1 MIDWMTALAAAVM
14 ISAAASAQT
23 PACKEGAPGLAAKA
37 KVTCA
42 DAQKTALARVPHATV
57 KSAGLE
63 EEKGKLVYSFDL
75 KRRGKSGVEEVQVD
89 AVSGQVVSVEHESA
103 KHEAAEKDEDL
114 AAAARLGELARRD
127 LASRLG
133 VPAEK
138 VKTISLRPH
147 TWSDASLGCPK
158 PDMSYAQMETKGFVI
173 ELEAGG
179 KKYGYHSDMQR
190 LVPCDQ

>member
-1 MIDWMTALAAAVM
+1 MMNWMTTLAAAAM

-57 KSAGLE
+57 KSAELE

-75 KRRGKSGVEEVQVD
+75 KRPGKSGVEEVQVD

-103 KHEAAEKDEDL
+103 KHEAAEKDEHL
-114 AAAARLGELARRD
+114 AAAARLSELAQRD
-127 LASRLG
+127 LASRLK
-133 VPAEK
+133 VPVEK
-138 VKTISLRPH
+138 VKTTLRPH
-147 TWSDASLGCPK
+147 TWPDASLGCPK

-179 KKYGYHSDMQR
+179 KKYRYHSDMQR
-190 LVPCDQ
+190 VVPCDQ